1 MAFPIK
7 MNSNTGVIIRCFAAY
22 VLFYPRLVNAI
33 CRNEVGRTFT
43 MLVDFTASHTGSFRV
58 AECEDEGANPVIGLT
73 KGVKYTFVQQD
84 ASNWFHPLGFAYQP
98 DGALADAPELEPTVS
113 LGNSTCASSQT
124 CPAPRYHL
132 NDEYL
137 GDVWKPENFGLDDYE
152 PKFFLPLLD
161 WIAAGTF
168 SVTLTFTDHTFGQD
182 IFYFCHVC
190 CFVSTSM
197 CHIAQ
202 STNLSLLVLPD
213 SFVHERP
220 DQALRLY
227 RQSRQPIG

>member
-1 MAFPIK
+1 
-7 MNSNTGVIIRCFAAY
+7 
-22 VLFYPRLVNAI
+22 
-33 CRNEVGRTFT
+33 
-43 MLVDFTASHTGSFRV
+43 MLVDFTASPTGSFRV
-58 AECEDEGANPVIGLT
+58 AECADEGANPVIGLT
-73 KGVKYTFVQQD
+73 KGVKYTFIQQD

-113 LGNSTCASSQT
+113 QGNSTCAAANS

-132 NDEYL
+132 NGEYL
-137 GDVWKPENFGLDDYE
+137 GDVWKPENFGLDEYE

-168 SVTLTFTDHTFGQD
+168 SVTLAFTDHTYGQD
-182 IFYFCHVC
+182 IFYFCHVR
-190 CFVSTSM
+190 CFVSYFYATLLNRS
-197 CHIAQ
+197 IFVF
-202 STNLSLLVLPD
+202 LSSPD

-227 RQSRQPIG
+227 R